1 MNYYILTYHLV
12 DSYLE
17 ERGKYREEHLVM
29 AKKGQEAGEIVMAGA
44 LDNPADK
51 AVFIFKAA
59 SEETAKNFAENDPYY
74 KNGLIKEYSVRK
86 WNVVIGNHD

>member
-17 ERGKYREEHLVM
+17 ERGKYREEHLEM
-29 AKKGQEAGEIVMAGA
+29 AKKAQEAGEIIMAGA

-51 AVFIFKAA
+51 AVFIFK
-59 SEETAKNFAENDPYY
+59 SEFEETAKHFAENDPYY
-74 KNGLIKEYSVRK
+74 KNGLIKQYLVRK
-86 WNVVIGNHD
+86 WNVVIGSE

>member
-17 ERGKYREEHLVM
+17 ERGKYREEHLAM
-29 AKKGQEAGEIVMAGA
+29 AKKGEGNGEIVMAGA
-44 LDNPADK
+44 LDKPADK
-51 AVFIFKAA
+51 AIFIFKSESEAA
-59 SEETAKNFAENDPYY
+59 ATNFAKNDPYF

-86 WNVVIGNHD
+86 WNVVIGN

>member
-17 ERGKYREEHLVM
+17 ERGKYRADHL
-29 AKKGQEAGEIVMAGA
+29 ALIKKAQEKGEVIMAGA

-51 AVFIFKAA
+51 AVFIFKA
-59 SEETAKNFAENDPYY
+59 EDETPATTFAENDPYN

-86 WNVVIGNHD
+86 WNVVIGGE

>member
-17 ERGKYREEHLVM
+17 ERGKYREEHLAM
-29 AKKGQEAGEIVMAGA
+29 AKKGEANGEIVMAGA
-44 LDNPADK
+44 LDEPADK
-51 AVFIFKAA
+51 AIFIFKSESESAA
-59 SEETAKNFAENDPYY
+59 TNFAENDPYF

-86 WNVVIGNHD
+86 WNVVIGN